1 MKKILVIGTILSAL
15 LLTGCPGEVNTP
27 KIELL
32 GESTMTLKVGDTYIE
47 PGYKATDK
55 EDGDINDRVVVSGWN
70 KTTTTTGSHILIYT
84 VEDSDGHE
92 RSKERKIVVDA
103 TVN

>member
-1 MKKILVIGTILSAL
+1 VKKILVIGIILSAL

-32 GESTMTLKVGDTYIE
+32 GSTTVTLKIGDTYVE

-55 EDGDINDRVVVSGWN
+55 EDGDITDEVVVSGWN

-92 RSKERKIVVDA
+92 RSEERKIVVDVA
-103 TVN
+103 VN